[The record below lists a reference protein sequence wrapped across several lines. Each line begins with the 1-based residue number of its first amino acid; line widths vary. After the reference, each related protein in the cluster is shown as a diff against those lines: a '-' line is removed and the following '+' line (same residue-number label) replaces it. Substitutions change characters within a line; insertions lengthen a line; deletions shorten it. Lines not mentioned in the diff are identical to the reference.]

1 VLNGGS
7 LNLNGNSIGSPVNA
21 IAAIFQSGTLSN
33 VGQLNGGGN
42 LTKTTAGT
50 LILAGNNAYSGNTI
64 VNTGTLALAAA
75 GTFDNSPVIT
85 IGDAGSSGAV
95 LDITAKTGTFTFLSG
110 QTVGG
115 IGTLKMD
122 SVNTARFAGTF
133 APGNSAGIF
142 TLEGGTT
149 LLSGTAQIEVLGATR
164 GASYDAVNLI
174 NAAALT
180 YDNGVVAL
188 DFGSWLADE
197 QSYQF
202 FGSGSQSIGGTLS
215 SLTVVGA
222 NYNGLTFTK
231 SAGVWTSQ
239 GTSSANQ
246 SLTFT
251 EATGTLVIVPEP
263 GAFALAGIG
272 IAAGVL
278 ARRRLRS
285 CT

>member
-1 VLNGGS
+1 
-7 LNLNGNSIGSPVNA
+7 
-21 IAAIFQSGTLSN
+21 
-33 VGQLNGGGN
+33 
-42 LTKTTAGT
+42 
-50 LILAGNNAYSGNTI
+50 
-64 VNTGTLALAAA
+64 
-75 GTFDNSPVIT
+75 
-85 IGDAGSSGAV
+85 
-95 LDITAKTGTFTFLSG
+95 
-110 QTVGG
+110 
-115 IGTLKMD
+115 
-122 SVNTARFAGTF
+122 
-133 APGNSAGIF
+133 
-142 TLEGGTT
+142 
-149 LLSGTAQIEVLGATR
+149 
-164 GASYDAVNLI
+164 
-174 NAAALT
+174 
-180 YDNGVVAL
+180 VVAL

-197 QSYQF
+197 QSYQL

-285 CT
+285 CP